1 MIQFNKYL
9 ANKRERADLFLIFKN
24 FNISTKKFCIIYI
37 WEKKIDDLFR
47 NILCSKKILRFY
59 KLIKQ
64 VELVLNGFFS
74 HFSQKQN
81 SRKYEAKQSETSASS
96 ATQSHT
102 MTSPSILSTIYNL
115 GKLVRS

>member
-24 FNISTKKFCIIYI
+24 VIYLRKNSVLYIYKK
-37 WEKKIDDLFR
+37 KKIDDLFR

>member
-1 MIQFNKYL
+1 MGK
-9 ANKRERADLFLIFKN
+9 
-24 FNISTKKFCIIYI
+24 
-37 WEKKIDDLFR
+37 KKIDDLFR

-64 VELVLNGFFS
+64 VELVLNRFFS

-81 SRKYEAKQSETSASS
+81 SRKYEAKQSETSASF
-96 ATQSHT
+96 QSHT